1 MHVKTSK
8 KEKKKILKTEKK
20 FFAKSFFKYYLCL
33 GFDDIIW
40 KTLTRSRRSLFG
52 KSMNQF
58 FRSKKTQMLQLNT
71 SQFLENK
78 KTIIRVG
85 QVHSQYYDKKGKKI
99 VENKNLSIS
108 DFFFDK
114 NRTFEIVSYL
124 SKISGSV
131 FHMQQILNL
140 TITSVFNRRTVG
152 VIFEFFQQFFMLF
165 NGSQMSHERL
175 QQFVQLR
182 LGFWMPLD
190 DQFDHLSD
198 FIQHGFVLKVTGKP
212 DHPLR

>member
-8 KEKKKILKTEKK
+8 NKKENIENGKKIFSRNL
-20 FFAKSFFKYYLCL
+20 FFKYYLCL

-99 VENKNLSIS
+99 VNFG
-108 DFFFDK
+108 FFFGQK
-114 NRTFEIVSYL
+114 
-124 SKISGSV
+124 
-131 FHMQQILNL
+131 
-140 TITSVFNRRTVG
+140 
-152 VIFEFFQQFFMLF
+152 
-165 NGSQMSHERL
+165 SH
-175 QQFVQLR
+175 F
-182 LGFWMPLD
+182 
-190 DQFDHLSD
+190 
-198 FIQHGFVLKVTGKP
+198 
-212 DHPLR
+212 

>member
-1 MHVKTSK
+1 MHRYQKN
-8 KEKKKILKTEKK
+8 KTENIENRKK
-20 FFAKSFFKYYLCL
+20 FFSRNLFFKYYLCL

-99 VENKNLSIS
+99 EKKKKLSKNKNLSIS
-108 DFFFDK
+108 DFFFWQK
-114 NRTFEIVSYL
+114 SHFWNSFIPEQNQWQCIPYVA
-124 SKISGSV
+124 
-131 FHMQQILNL
+131 NL
-140 TITSVFNRRTVG
+140 ESDNY
-152 VIFEFFQQFFMLF
+152 
-165 NGSQMSHERL
+165 ER
-175 QQFVQLR
+175 F
-182 LGFWMPLD
+182 
-190 DQFDHLSD
+190 
-198 FIQHGFVLKVTGKP
+198 
-212 DHPLR
+212 

>member
-8 KEKKKILKTEKK
+8 KLKKKILKTEKK
-20 FFAKSFFKYYLCL
+20 FFSRNLFFKYYLCL

-85 QVHSQYYDKKGKKI
+85 QVHSQYYDKKRKKIVKKKI
-99 VENKNLSIS
+99 VEK
-108 DFFFDK
+108 
-114 NRTFEIVSYL
+114 
-124 SKISGSV
+124 
-131 FHMQQILNL
+131 
-140 TITSVFNRRTVG
+140 
-152 VIFEFFQQFFMLF
+152 
-165 NGSQMSHERL
+165 
-175 QQFVQLR
+175 
-182 LGFWMPLD
+182 
-190 DQFDHLSD
+190 
-198 FIQHGFVLKVTGKP
+198 
-212 DHPLR
+212 